1 MKITLMLILIL
12 FISASGIQAKSKW
25 EKISY
30 YHSRGPVSPEYQYSY
45 IITIDDEGV
54 GKLEYTKLGRTEV
67 YDFSLTEKSLKT
79 LNNAIQ
85 NSKALTVSPADLKSE
100 KNLIGGPVYSCTIT
114 LPFPDRKEGEEE
126 KEKAPVI
133 IIPSDVNEKY
143 AAGVFNLYQVLE
155 SVVPTSVWNEATG
168 SK

>member
-1 MKITLMLILIL
+1 MKITLLLILTL
-12 FISASGIQAKSKW
+12 LVSAAGIEAKYKW

-54 GKLEYTKLGRTEV
+54 GKVEYTKLGKTDT
-67 YDFSLTEKSLKT
+67 YDFSLTEKNLKV
-79 LNNAIQ
+79 LNNAILK
-85 NSKALTVSPADLKSE
+85 SKALSVAPADLKSE

-114 LPFPDRKEGEEE
+114 LPFPDREEGEEE

-133 IIPSDVNEKY
+133 IIPSEVNEKY
-143 AAGVFNLYQVLE
+143 SKGVFGLYETIE
-155 SVVPTSVWNEATG
+155 SLVPSSVWSKATG
-168 SK
+168 TN